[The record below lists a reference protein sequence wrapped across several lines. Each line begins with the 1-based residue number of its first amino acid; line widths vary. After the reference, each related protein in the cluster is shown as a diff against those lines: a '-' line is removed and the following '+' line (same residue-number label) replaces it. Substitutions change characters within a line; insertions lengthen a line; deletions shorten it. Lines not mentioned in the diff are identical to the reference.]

1 MENQT
6 KPEPAVEDKT
16 KNARPNE
23 NGAVHVEAFMRIFDP
38 KTKET
43 FVEGR
48 A

>member
-1 MENQT
+1 MENQN
-6 KPEPAVEDKT
+6 KPEPVVENKVNNT
-16 KNARPNE
+16 RPNE

>member
-1 MENQT
+1 MENQN
-6 KPEPAVEDKT
+6 KSESAVQETPKDT
-16 KNARPNE
+16 RPNE
-23 NGAVHVEAFMRIFDP
+23 NGAVHVEAFVRIFDP

>member
-1 MENQT
+1 MENQN
-6 KPEPAVEDKT
+6 KPEPIVEEKA
-16 KNARPNE
+16 KESRPNE